1 MDTNEQR
8 QESQQNRREER
19 HKRRQ
24 RSQII
29 AYTVVGIMILVL
41 AAGIAFAVSKITGM
55 SRDQQEQQNK
65 LDDIIASEET
75 ITAPTTEPVETVPEL
90 TNEQKLD
97 KIIDEAIIQNMP
109 LEDKVA
115 GLFITTPESITG
127 VSAAV
132 QAGDG
137 TKDAL
142 SKYPVGG
149 IVYAAKNIQ
158 SADQL
163 KQMIDNTKLYTSY
176 PMFIA
181 IDGEGSGTDAVAA
194 AGLGTKTDS
203 PETIGASGDANNA
216 YTAGNTVGSYLAE
229 LGFNLDFAPA
239 ADLKVVDGNAAG
251 SSSYGT
257 DAATVASFVT
267 GMQTGL
273 QEQKVTAA
281 IGHFPGI
288 GSTTQST
295 KNGMA
300 STDRSAE
307 DFRANEFAVFQSCI
321 DSGET
326 KMITVSNMAASSLTG
341 DNTPCSLSGAVVTDI
356 LRNEL
361 NFRGV
366 IVSGAMNQ
374 AAITNYYGADEA
386 AVLALRAGCD
396 MIYAPE
402 NFETAYNGVL
412 EAVQN
417 GTISEERVN
426 DSLRRIYRI
435 KYADK
440 IEQ

>member
-55 SRDQQEQQNK
+55 NHDRQEQQNR

-75 ITAPTTEPVETVPEL
+75 ITAPTEPVETVPEL

-176 PMFIA
+176 PLFIA
-181 IDGEGSGTDAVAA
+181 MTEKD
-194 AGLGTKTDS
+194 
-203 PETIGASGDANNA
+203 PEPTLWQRQAWERRPIPRR
-216 YTAGNTVGSYLAE
+216 L
-229 LGFNLDFAPA
+229 
-239 ADLKVVDGNAAG
+239 
-251 SSSYGT
+251 
-257 DAATVASFVT
+257 
-267 GMQTGL
+267 
-273 QEQKVTAA
+273 
-281 IGHFPGI
+281 
-288 GSTTQST
+288 
-295 KNGMA
+295 
-300 STDRSAE
+300 SAHPE
-307 DFRANEFAVFQSCI
+307 I
-321 DSGET
+321 P
-326 KMITVSNMAASSLTG
+326 ITPIL
-341 DNTPCSLSGAVVTDI
+341 PEPQWVVTWQNLVSI
-356 LRNEL
+356 LIL
-361 NFRGV
+361 P
-366 IVSGAMNQ
+366 
-374 AAITNYYGADEA
+374 
-386 AVLALRAGCD
+386 LRQ
-396 MIYAPE
+396 I
-402 NFETAYNGVL
+402 
-412 EAVQN
+412 
-417 GTISEERVN
+417 
-426 DSLRRIYRI
+426 
-435 KYADK
+435 
-440 IEQ
+440 